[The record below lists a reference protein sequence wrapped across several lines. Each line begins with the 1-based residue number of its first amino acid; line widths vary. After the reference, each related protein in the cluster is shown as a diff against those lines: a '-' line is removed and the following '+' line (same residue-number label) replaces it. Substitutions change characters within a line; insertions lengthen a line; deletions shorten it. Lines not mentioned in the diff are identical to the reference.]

1 MLFRSTI
8 WPLSREDDDNKPITK
23 HRASSLCVAATTTE
37 IARLLALP
45 AKIGEEPLHRS
56 DIAVLVRTHSQARIV
71 ETAMREAGIASVR
84 HSQESVYQTHEA
96 VELERVLIAILEP
109 NREARVRAAL
119 LTDFW
124 GMDAASL
131 QSFSSLE
138 LSWDARLAGF
148 HHYHELWRTHGFM
161 RRSEEHTS

>member
-1 MLFRSTI
+1 M
-8 WPLSREDDDNKPITK
+8 SRKDDDNKPIAK
-23 HRASSLCVAATTTE
+23 HRASSLCVTATTTE

-45 AKIGEEPLHRS
+45 AKISEEPIQPS
-56 DIAVLVRTHSQARIV
+56 DIAVLVRTHVQAQIV

-119 LTDFW
+119 LTDVW
-124 GMDAASL
+124 GMDARSL
-131 QSFSSLE
+131 QSYSALE
-138 LSWDARLAGF
+138 SAWDARLAGF
-148 HHYHELWRTHGFM
+148 HHLSLIHI
-161 RRSEEHTS
+161 